1 MHIAIHRTNVGMI
14 NWSIHLVI
22 SYFQPLFCLCFLPLL
37 CDWNFLL
44 HYLFRFPFHS
54 VMCEVTKMISSICYW
69 VRSISPL
76 SCSTLF
82 FFHFLLFNCILDLSV
97 MALSKVDYID
107 NFYFHLIFFYVSFLD
122 VILILKLPPL
132 LTFPTTNVAFGGMVL
147 TKSLWW
153 MHNWPSFYFI
163 FLYWCECS
171 CIKYLYSI
179 FPLFSFHNSWYL
191 KFLL

>member
-54 VMCEVTKMISSICYW
+54 VMCEGTKMISSICYW

-76 SCSTLF
+76 SCSTLLFFSFPLPPIQLHIRFVRYGSFESWLHRQFLFPSHIFLCF
-82 FFHFLLFNCILDLSV
+82 FFGCDFDFEASSTFD
-97 MALSKVDYID
+97 
-107 NFYFHLIFFYVSFLD
+107 VS
-122 VILILKLPPL
+122 
-132 LTFPTTNVAFGGMVL
+132 
-147 TKSLWW
+147 
-153 MHNWPSFYFI
+153 Y
-163 FLYWCECS
+163 Y
-171 CIKYLYSI
+171 
-179 FPLFSFHNSWYL
+179 
-191 KFLL
+191 